1 MMTVWTYSV
10 QCTYRTKAGP
20 HIFLH
25 DVCVALNFARAFM
38 RKMARGIGT
47 EIKMMATGDR
57 RQIHDT
63 KNNNCKLDFLFGNK
77 QRTEQWQLLN
87 RLI

>member
-38 RKMARGIGT
+38 RKMARGIDT

-57 RQIHDT
+57 RRQIHDMYGILADLT
-63 KNNNCKLDFLFGNK
+63 PRIIIVN
-77 QRTEQWQLLN
+77 
-87 RLI
+87 

>member
-38 RKMARGIGT
+38 GKMARGIGT
-47 EIKMMATGDR
+47 EIKMMATGARR
-57 RQIHDT
+57 RQIHDMYGILADLT
-63 KNNNCKLDFLFGNK
+63 PRIIIVN
-77 QRTEQWQLLN
+77 
-87 RLI
+87 